1 MDDPSYSASIYAAL
15 LARHVAALDARA
27 LAVAM
32 NQTFAASELIFS
44 RVEAPDGVVLDAGEL
59 HVILSSEAGP
69 LPSCRTAAA
78 LTSRLPHVIGEPWAD
93 WAAAEGVALTIRVV
107 GGPYGALPHLPS
119 ADAFDTMLS
128 VLHVCTGWLL
138 ASSTEAEAV
147 FWSQSNQFF
156 SASRFLCAVD
166 MLYPLPVYLH
176 PRPLAPEA
184 EGPPDQVGFDLEGAA
199 QICGHAIRFE
209 PSPAP
214 LAWMAE
220 RAYALVTHLRCGNDA
235 PPVFGVS
242 NGERI
247 EVARQANGTLNLS
260 LTLRDGG
267 PVVPPSGIIPLPSGK
282 AA

>member
-1 MDDPSYSASIYAAL
+1 MGDPSYSASIFAAL
-15 LARHVAALDARA
+15 LAKRVAALDARVLADA
-27 LAVAM
+27 L
-32 NQTFAASELIFS
+32 NQTFAASELVFS

-78 LTSRLPHVIGEPWAD
+78 LTSRLPDVIGEPWAD

-107 GGPYGALPHLPS
+107 SGPYGALPHLPS

-128 VLHVCTGWLL
+128 VLHVCTGWL
-138 ASSTEAEAV
+138 ASSGEAEAI

-156 SASRFLCAVD
+156 SANRFLCAVD

-184 EGPPDQVGFDLEGAA
+184 EGPPDRVGFDLEGAA

-209 PSPAP
+209 PSTAP
-214 LAWMAE
+214 LCWMAE
-220 RAYALVTHLRCGNDA
+220 RAYALVTHLRCGNDV
-235 PPVFGVS
+235 PPVFGVAT
-242 NGERI
+242 GERI
-247 EVARQANGTLNLS
+247 EVARQADGTLNLS

-267 PVVPPSGIIPLPSGK
+267 PVMPPSGDIPLPSEK